1 MRVCVDT
8 EQFRVRPETR
18 VRLSRHDPGDTAP
31 FETEKGV
38 RRLQC
43 RQARVARARSQGHR
57 RASIRPAV
65 AGELNHDCM
74 WRCLKALP
82 ELVRRRIWYERLE
95 DIRHIERY
103 LGRNGVVIRK
113 FFLNVSKRE

>member
-1 MRVCVDT
+1 MCGACSAVKHVLRALDPKATDVHR
-8 EQFRVRPETR
+8 FGRP
-18 VRLSRHDPGDTAP
+18 S
-31 FETEKGV
+31 
-38 RRLQC
+38 
-43 RQARVARARSQGHR
+43 
-57 RASIRPAV
+57 